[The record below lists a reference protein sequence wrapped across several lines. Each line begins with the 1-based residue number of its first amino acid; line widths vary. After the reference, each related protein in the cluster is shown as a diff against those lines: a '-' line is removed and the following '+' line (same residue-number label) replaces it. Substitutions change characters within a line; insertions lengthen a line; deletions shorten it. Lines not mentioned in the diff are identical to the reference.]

1 MSNFVKLTTRTQDGN
16 YLRQWVPASTIKSLS
31 QLSGSQDGTNEGT
44 CVFIDDV
51 EIQLIAFNETIDSLN
66 S

>member
-16 YLRQWVPASTIKSLS
+16 YLRQWIPSHLIESLS

-44 CVFIDDV
+44 CVLLDGT
-51 EIQLIAFNETIDSLN
+51 EIQLIAFNETLDSLK
-66 S
+66 